1 MPSEEV
7 KMPRVEKMITNKG
20 TTLLTHAMT
29 ARISSEELVEQR
41 NTQDSYCEHFC
52 YVGAGLGAVLFAFA
66 IPLLCTIIGK
76 DAIDAHVFNA
86 ALKTFWSKTFYHIWF
101 Q

>member
-20 TTLLTHAMT
+20 TTLLTSAMT

-41 NTQDSYCEHFC
+41 NTQDSYCEHERVHSFS
-52 YVGAGLGAVLFAFA
+52 LHNLVLLHDSF
-66 IPLLCTIIGK
+66 
-76 DAIDAHVFNA
+76 
-86 ALKTFWSKTFYHIWF
+86 S
-101 Q
+101 